1 MDTKDNFDI
10 FISKNFVRFSGKE
23 NVSEWLDETER
34 SEQEIDVS
42 SSNIDTDIGAANIL
56 GVIPAEKVPMF
67 STEHSSIVIHKV
79 LQNRL
84 KVNVGSFKK
93 NLKSSTSVHRLDLNV
108 YNHQFNEEECF
119 NLSRSPLTFQCEVLF
134 IQVINRQ
141 SIINLVKNMIN
152 LRALHIQCED
162 DLVQWLKNHLP
173 STCLIV
179 RNSDSISQI
188 QMWIQ

>member
-1 MDTKDNFDI
+1 
-10 FISKNFVRFSGKE
+10 
-23 NVSEWLDETER
+23 
-34 SEQEIDVS
+34 
-42 SSNIDTDIGAANIL
+42 
-56 GVIPAEKVPMF
+56 
-67 STEHSSIVIHKV
+67 
-79 LQNRL
+79 
-84 KVNVGSFKK
+84 
-93 NLKSSTSVHRLDLNV
+93 
-108 YNHQFNEEECF
+108 EECF

-134 IQVINRQ
+134 IQVRNRQ

-173 STCLIV
+173 STCLII